1 MSITETQFIGKIWF
15 HFNELPSTNSY
26 AAEYLSQKSLEGAF
40 LSTQGSV
47 FTTFNQTAGRGQRDN
62 NWQSAPDKNLAFT
75 VILHPRFLSATQ
87 QFCISIAVALAVQD
101 TIKDI
106 FEAANKHF
114 LVNQLKI
121 KWPNDIYIG
130 DKKIAGIL
138 IQNTLQGATI
148 QASIVGIGINVNQ
161 TDFEALPQAGA
172 LQKFTGA
179 YIDLYNLT
187 NNLCIHIEK
196 RFLELKAGAQA
207 AQQELFKT
215 HLYRINTPALY
226 RRLADDL
233 VFEGI
238 IRNVT
243 LTGGLVIEDKLGLQ
257 TFNLHEL
264 RFLNTDD
271 YKKIFP

>member
-15 HFNELPSTNSY
+15 HFHELPSTNSY
-26 AAEYLSQKSLEGAF
+26 AAEYLSLKTLEGAF
-40 LSTQGSV
+40 LSTQGAV

-62 NWQSAPDKNLAFT
+62 AWISEPDKNLAYT

-101 TIKDI
+101 TIREILDT
-106 FEAANKHF
+106 ANKQY
-114 LVNQLKI
+114 LVNELKI

-138 IQNTLQGATI
+138 IQNILQGATI

-161 TDFEALPQAGA
+161 TDFVALPQAEA

-187 NNLCIHIEK
+187 NNLCKHIEK
-196 RFLELKAGAQA
+196 KFLELKEGAYIT
-207 AQQELFKT
+207 QQELFKT
-215 HLYRINTPALY
+215 NLYRMNMPALY
-226 RRLADDL
+226 RRVADGSI
-233 VFEGI
+233 FEGV

-243 LTGGLVIEDKLGLQ
+243 LTGGLMIEDKLGMQ
-257 TFNLHEL
+257 TFNLHEVK
-264 RFLNTDD
+264 FLNADD
-271 YKKIFP
+271 L